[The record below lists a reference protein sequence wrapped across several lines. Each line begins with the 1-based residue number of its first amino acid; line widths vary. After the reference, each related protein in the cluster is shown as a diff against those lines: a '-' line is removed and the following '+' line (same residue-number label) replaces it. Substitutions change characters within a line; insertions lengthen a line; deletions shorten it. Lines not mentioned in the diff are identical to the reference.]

1 MTTADLGHEGE
12 FHDHGDLGERSNK
25 IRAAVLGA
33 NDGIVSIAGMVIGVA
48 GANADT
54 AAIATAGVAGLVAGA
69 LSMAVGEYVSV
80 SSQRDTERAAVALE
94 TRELVEDPE
103 GELRELAGLFE
114 ARGLCSATAM
124 TVAEELTARD
134 ALAAHSREELG
145 IEPGQYVNPW
155 AAAISSCISFT
166 IGAALPLVAI
176 LAAPASIRL
185 WVTAVAVAI
194 ALFITGFLS
203 ARLVSAPLGRAIL
216 RNVGGGLLAMAI
228 TYVIGHLLGAA
239 I

>member
-1 MTTADLGHEGE
+1 MTTADFRHQGE

-48 GANADT
+48 GANAST
-54 AAIATAGVAGLVAGA
+54 TAIATAGVAGLVAGA

-94 TRELVEDPE
+94 TKELAEDPD

-114 ARGLCSATAM
+114 ARGLSTATAM
-124 TVAEELTARD
+124 TVALELTERD

-155 AAAISSCISFT
+155 AAAVSSCVSFT
-166 IGAALPLVAI
+166 IGAALPLIAI
-176 LAAPASIRL
+176 LTAPAEIRL
-185 WVTAVAVAI
+185 WVTALAVAI

-216 RNVGGGLLAMAI
+216 RNVGGGLLAMAV
-228 TYVIGHLLGAA
+228 TYGIGHLLGAA

>member
-1 MTTADLGHEGE
+1 MTTADFGHQGE

-94 TRELVEDPE
+94 TKELAEDPD

-114 ARGLCSATAM
+114 ARGLSSATAM
-124 TVAEELTARD
+124 TVALELTERD

-145 IEPGQYVNPW
+145 IEPGQYANPW
-155 AAAISSCISFT
+155 AAAISSCVSFT
-166 IGAALPLVAI
+166 IGAALPLIAI
-176 LAAPASIRL
+176 LTAPASIRL
-185 WVTAVAVAI
+185 WVTALAVAI

-203 ARLVSAPLGRAIL
+203 ARLVSAPLGGAIL
-216 RNVGGGLLAMAI
+216 RNVGGGLLAMAV
-228 TYVIGHLLGAA
+228 TYGIGHLLGAA

>member
-1 MTTADLGHEGE
+1 MTTADFGHQGE

-48 GANADT
+48 GASADT

-94 TRELVEDPE
+94 TKELAEDPD

-114 ARGLCSATAM
+114 ARGLSSATAM
-124 TVAEELTARD
+124 TVALELTERD

-155 AAAISSCISFT
+155 AAAISSCVSFT
-166 IGAALPLVAI
+166 IGAALPLIAI
-176 LAAPASIRL
+176 LTAPASIRL
-185 WVTAVAVAI
+185 WVTALAVAI

-216 RNVGGGLLAMAI
+216 RNVGGGLLAMAV
-228 TYVIGHLLGAA
+228 TYGIGHLLGAA

>member
-114 ARGLCSATAM
+114 ARGLSSATAM